1 MSLAINAA
9 PFNNDHDE
17 NLNLLGESVIHQKK
31 NQFRKTQKN
40 KEMEFN
46 SAKVNAV
53 LENFQNLDD
62 SEDNNNNNMGDF
74 KPLAPPT
81 SVGVEN
87 TKLKESKS
95 SSTSS
100 LPPTPPS
107 LPDNIA
113 NIGNNSNTLNSLNN
127 STANTSNKLNFQT
140 GETDQVDL
148 QSLKDN
154 FMNKNAV
161 KEYFSNIIPNYN
173 SSHYPSNTNNVPHY
187 KYQNQYNNQS
197 AEEQLYSNNAQS
209 QNDVVITK
217 LNYMINL
224 LEEQQDE
231 KTSHVTEEVILYSF
245 LGIFMIFI
253 VDSFS
258 RVGKYTR

>member
-1 MSLAINAA
+1 MSFAIHAA

-62 SEDNNNNNMGDF
+62 SDDNTNNNMGDF

-87 TKLKESKS
+87 TKLKESKTS
-95 SSTSS
+95 SS
-100 LPPTPPS
+100 LPPLPPP
-107 LPDNIA
+107 LPDNVA
-113 NIGNNSNTLNSLNN
+113 NVGNNLNN
-127 STANTSNKLNFQT
+127 STANTSNKLNIKT

-187 KYQNQYNNQS
+187 QYQNQYNQS
-197 AEEQLYSNNAQS
+197 AEEQLYSNNNQS
-209 QNDVVITK
+209 QNDAIITK
-217 LNYMINL
+217 LNYMMNL

>member
-1 MSLAINAA
+1 MSFAIHAA

-17 NLNLLGESVIHQKK
+17 NLNLLGESVINQKK

-62 SEDNNNNNMGDF
+62 SDDNTNNNMGDF

-87 TKLKESKS
+87 TKLKES
-95 SSTSS
+95 TSS
-100 LPPTPPS
+100 MPPSPPS
-107 LPDNIA
+107 LPTNIA
-113 NIGNNSNTLNSLNN
+113 NVGNNSNTLNN
-127 STANTSNKLNFQT
+127 STSNTSSKLNIQT

-187 KYQNQYNNQS
+187 QYQHNQS
-197 AEEQLYSNNAQS
+197 AEEQLYSNNNQS
-209 QNDVVITK
+209 QNDAIINK
-217 LNYMINL
+217 LNYMMNL

>member
-1 MSLAINAA
+1 MSFAIHAA

-17 NLNLLGESVIHQKK
+17 NLNLLGESAIYQKK
-31 NQFRKTQKN
+31 KQFRKTQKN

-62 SEDNNNNNMGDF
+62 SDENNDNNNMGDF
-74 KPLAPPT
+74 KPLSPPT

-87 TKLKESKS
+87 TKLRESKTS
-95 SSTSS
+95 SS
-100 LPPTPPS
+100 LPPSPPP
-107 LPDNIA
+107 LPDNVA
-113 NIGNNSNTLNSLNN
+113 NVGNS
-127 STANTSNKLNFQT
+127 STANTSSKLNIQT

-173 SSHYPSNTNNVPHY
+173 SSHYPSNTNNIPHY
-187 KYQNQYNNQS
+187 KYQNQYNQS
-197 AEEQLYSNNAQS
+197 SEEQLYSNNS
-209 QNDVVITK
+209 QNEAIITK
-217 LNYMINL
+217 LNYMMNL